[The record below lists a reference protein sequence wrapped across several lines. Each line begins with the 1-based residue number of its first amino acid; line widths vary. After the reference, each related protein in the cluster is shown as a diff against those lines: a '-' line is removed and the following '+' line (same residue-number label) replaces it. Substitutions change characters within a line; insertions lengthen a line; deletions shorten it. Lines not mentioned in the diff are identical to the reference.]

1 MHDGGSV
8 NPLKSTLRRALGIG
22 AGWGS
27 LWLAFWLGV
36 AIVIAM
42 LSPDSIDPGEPTGL
56 IVILGLMGL
65 LSGLAFAGLA
75 FVWAPAGIATELSL
89 PRAAGLGVLATAIV
103 QVGYLGHGDQGLA
116 ANLLMAFL
124 FSLVGG
130 IVTLAWCLTA
140 RLWLQFVA
148 LHSHS

>member
-1 MHDGGSV
+1 M
-8 NPLKSTLRRALGIG
+8 NPLKSKLRRALGIG

-36 AIVIAM
+36 AIVIGM
-42 LSPDSIDPGEPTGL
+42 LSPESIDPGEPTGL
-56 IVILGLMGL
+56 IAIFGVMGL
-65 LSGLAFAGLA
+65 LSGLVFAGLA
-75 FVWAPAGIATELSL
+75 FVGAPAATATELS
-89 PRAAGLGVLATAIV
+89 PSRAAGLGVLATAIV

-130 IVTLAWCLTA
+130 IVTVAWCLAA
-140 RLWLQFVA
+140 RLWLQFGPV
-148 LHSHS
+148 HSHS

>member
-1 MHDGGSV
+1 M
-8 NPLKSTLRRALGIG
+8 NPLKSTLRRASGIG

-36 AIVIAM
+36 AIVIAHAE
-42 LSPDSIDPGEPTGL
+42 SGQHRSGRADGPDRDIWPDG
-56 IVILGLMGL
+56 VALG
-65 LSGLAFAGLA
+65 SGLRGPGFRLGA
-75 FVWAPAGIATELSL
+75 AGIATQLSL

-140 RLWLQFVA
+140 RLWSQFVA
-148 LHSHS
+148 LHSHSEVGQ